1 MNFKDPKNQISLFI
15 VIIFLASSYL
25 WYSKVYSQYAEKI
38 SLKEDQREKELL
50 DLHNVK
56 QKAATLDDLQ
66 REFDGLQLRYQA
78 IELLLPERKEDES
91 FLSQLHA
98 AAQLTNSVVRSIT
111 PMGTLGGQFYET
123 NTYSVEV
130 ESSYHGLG
138 RFFSK
143 VANFPFIVNVG
154 DLEMKASTGLL
165 AGLGS
170 TKKDPNKVL
179 IATFK
184 MSTYNVK
191 QDVSG

>member
-1 MNFKDPKNQISLFI
+1 MNFKDPKIQIILFV
-15 VIIFLASSYL
+15 VIIFLSSSYL
-25 WYSKVYSQYAEKI
+25 WYSKVYSQYSEKI
-38 SLKEDQREKELL
+38 AAKEVEREKELL

-66 REFDGLQLRYQA
+66 REFDELQMKYKTV
-78 IELLLPERKEDES
+78 ELLLPEQKEDEA

-98 AAQLTNSVVRSIT
+98 AAQITNSTVRDIT
-111 PMGTLGGQFYET
+111 PMGTQNAQFYET
-123 NTYSVEV
+123 NTYAIEV

-143 VANFPFIVNVG
+143 VANFPFIVNIS
-154 DLEMKASTGLL
+154 DLEMKAATGIIP
-165 AGLGS
+165 GLGS
-170 TKKDPNKVL
+170 VKKDPNRVL

-191 QDVSG
+191 QDVAG